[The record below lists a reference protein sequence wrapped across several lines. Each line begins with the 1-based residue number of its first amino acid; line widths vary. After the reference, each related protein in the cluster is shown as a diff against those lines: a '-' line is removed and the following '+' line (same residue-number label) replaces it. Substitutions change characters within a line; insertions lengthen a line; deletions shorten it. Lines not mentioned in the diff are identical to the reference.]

1 VALAVFEDICI
12 DASSPGL
19 IEPFWAAALGWKL
32 VRRPSGAVWLEAPG
46 STSKLWVNEVPEP
59 RTVKQRV
66 HLDIHC
72 SDVTELLALGATVL
86 AEPAPGRRWWVLA
99 DPEGGELCAFARDEP
114 PQNRLYELV
123 VDAVDALAIA
133 QWWAEVFGVP
143 ANGAEYGAYL
153 ESVPGLPAEFL
164 VFQDVPEPKRVK
176 NRVHW
181 DVGAESPGALPALVE
196 RGATVV
202 REPTD
207 DDEWHVM
214 ADPEGNEF
222 CLMPD

>member
-1 VALAVFEDICI
+1 
-12 DASSPGL
+12 
-19 IEPFWAAALGWKL
+19 
-32 VRRPSGAVWLEAPG
+32 
-46 STSKLWVNEVPEP
+46 
-59 RTVKQRV
+59 
-66 HLDIHC
+66 
-72 SDVTELLALGATVL
+72 
-86 AEPAPGRRWWVLA
+86 
-99 DPEGGELCAFARDEP
+99 
-114 PQNRLYELV
+114 
-123 VDAVDALAIA
+123 
-133 QWWAEVFGVP
+133 
-143 ANGAEYGAYL
+143 
-153 ESVPGLPAEFL
+153 